1 MIDHINFPLVSILLF
16 HAIVFSQSGLDKLFK
31 WKGNLDFT
39 TQTLGETFS
48 KQTIKFA
55 LLVVLV
61 LETIGGLLSLIGMV
75 YNLINE
81 ECLIIAQ
88 IGLVSCTGALLV
100 LLFGQRI
107 SQNYEG
113 AKTIAIYFIVS
124 IIGLIMIFN

>member
-16 HAIVFSQSGLDKLFK
+16 HTIVFTQSGLDKLFK

-39 TQTLGETFS
+39 TQTLGGTFS
-48 KQTIKFA
+48 KQTIKLA

-61 LETIGGLLSLIGMV
+61 LETIGGLFSLIGMV

-81 ECLIIAQ
+81 ECLIYAQ

>member
-1 MIDHINFPLVSILLF
+1 
-16 HAIVFSQSGLDKLFK
+16 VFSQSGLDKLFK

-48 KQTIKFA
+48 KQTIKLA
-55 LLVVLV
+55 LLLVLV

-81 ECLIIAQ
+81 ECLIYAQ